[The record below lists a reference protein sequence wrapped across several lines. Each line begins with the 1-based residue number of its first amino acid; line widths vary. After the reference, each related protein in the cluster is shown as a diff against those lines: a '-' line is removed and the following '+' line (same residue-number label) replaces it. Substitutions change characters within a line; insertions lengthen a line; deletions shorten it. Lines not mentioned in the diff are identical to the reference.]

1 MRCKTPDITSKHSQ
15 ETHYNYVKNSGFCI
29 STSTGKERDSETGF
43 SYFGA
48 RYYDSDIL
56 TGWLSVDPMA
66 DKYPGHSP
74 YQYCRWNPIKR
85 IDVGGLFDTEK
96 QAQKAYEKAVKRFGS
111 DRVGEIY
118 NRGTEKDPD
127 YSFAVYGVGKD
138 NKTHAKQGEAGVW
151 AYRPDCIISN
161 RKSLRSYSW
170 SQRKFGFSV
179 SFSVGAQVGSGISL
193 GKNWGCTANL
203 SSVDLFSHASEY
215 SKVKG
220 WEHNTYTIDN
230 SDIHGNAGVGI
241 SAYGYEVGYNCSYT
255 ACGEAINQDSMVHS
269 VNIGYAE
276 SSSNGRI
283 SLEIGAAIIFGVKI
297 ELYSEYAK

>member
-1 MRCKTPDITSKHSQ
+1 M
-15 ETHYNYVKNSGFCI
+15 
-29 STSTGKERDSETGF
+29 
-43 SYFGA
+43 
-48 RYYDSDIL
+48 
-56 TGWLSVDPMA
+56 
-66 DKYPGHSP
+66 
-74 YQYCRWNPIKR
+74 
-85 IDVGGLFDTEK
+85 
-96 QAQKAYEKAVKRFGS
+96 
-111 DRVGEIY
+111 
-118 NRGTEKDPD
+118 
-127 YSFAVYGVGKD
+127 
-138 NKTHAKQGEAGVW
+138 
-151 AYRPDCIISN
+151 
-161 RKSLRSYSW
+161 
-170 SQRKFGFSV
+170 
-179 SFSVGAQVGSGISL
+179 

-283 SLEIGAAIIFGVKI
+283 SLGIGAAIIFGVKI